1 MAEKFQNFQT
11 VTLFPDCKSVLKI
24 LRAINFC
31 MIWFTK
37 TVFLLVFKQQFKIQ
51 SHFPSAHSQWIFTKI
66 LWKKNF
72 NFFHT
77 VFRVLTSISWCCL
90 LTSCF
95 ERCFCLRVQLIS
107 LLHCWYYFCNVD
119 KLNFRGSIR
128 KNSYCVT
135 LWQIKTLCNSLKTL

>member
-1 MAEKFQNFQT
+1 MF
-11 VTLFPDCKSVLKI
+11 KI
-24 LRAINFC
+24 LREIKCC
-31 MIWFTK
+31 MIRFA
-37 TVFLLVFKQQFKIQ
+37 FLLVFWGANANPISFSFCSQ
-51 SHFPSAHSQWIFTKI
+51 SR
-66 LWKKNF
+66 NF
-72 NFFHT
+72 HQNSVKGKFCNFHT
-77 VFRVLTSISWCCL
+77 MIRVLTSISWFCL

-135 LWQIKTLCNSLKTL
+135 LWQIKTLCNSLKTSAMYIGILIWWFST